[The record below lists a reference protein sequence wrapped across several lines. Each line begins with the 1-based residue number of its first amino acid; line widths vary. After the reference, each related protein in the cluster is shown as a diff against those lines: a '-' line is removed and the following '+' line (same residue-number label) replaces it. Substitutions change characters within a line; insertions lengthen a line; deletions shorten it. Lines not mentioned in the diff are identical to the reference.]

1 MAKYQPDGEERE
13 LLKKV
18 NAMMDMAKSARK
30 KTSDVWRDSEKLYM
44 GEHWA
49 GMNMPEFKNQ
59 LTLDMIANVIDTQI
73 PIMSSKPPKID
84 VIPVGST
91 DESKYIANVLQA
103 QLDDLWYMRDMAT
116 LVPEWLTDYLV
127 YGTGIVKLGWN
138 MHDDLPDCD
147 IVDPFSFYVNPSA
160 TKMENAQWVIHM
172 APRPL
177 YEIKELFP
185 EKGQYVQPM
194 GKMSEFEALKITEVE
209 TQGGKNLTQV
219 TDTEGNNTQYF
230 EGNSEA
236 MQNLEER
243 ALLVE
248 VYMRDGSLEYTNE
261 TDDEGKKVGKLKY
274 PGGIRKIC
282 MANDIILYDGPSK
295 YQFLDKIN
303 RCPYPFPFVVMKNGG
318 SAHSFWG
325 KPEPKRLK
333 SINLA
338 LDRIASQVMD
348 NIHLM
353 ANPMWTVDETAD
365 VVDQINNKP
374 GSIIRKRGPG
384 QVSMVQPASMPG
396 YVFNFY
402 SMLVDMF
409 ETVSGVTRST
419 MGKQEPNVT
428 SGVQAQVY
436 RSAATNKIDFK
447 ARQLDAAMQIIGQMW
462 IAMIKN
468 MGTEMHSMTM
478 KDTEGNN
485 AEVIYQ
491 GMEFNDVDQMVRAR
505 VGSMLPDNR
514 SYIEEKLLS
523 LAQAGLIQ
531 DPEYI
536 LENMQ
541 LPGIER
547 LVSQMRDKKKQQEE
561 QQQQQADPAQF
572 EGMSEDEIFN
582 QLKENPGLMG
592 QMQGPQ
598 E

>member
-1 MAKYQPDGEERE
+1 MSEKYQPKHKEKE
-13 LLKKV
+13 LIKRI
-18 NAMMDMAKSARK
+18 NSMMDSAKRARR
-30 KTSDVWRDSEKLYM
+30 KTSQMWRESEKLYM
-44 GEHWA
+44 GEHWE
-49 GMNMPEFKNQ
+49 GLSMPEYKNQ

-73 PIMSSKPPKID
+73 PIMSSQPPKID
-84 VIPVGST
+84 VIPVGAT
-91 DESKYIANVLQA
+91 DESKFVAKTLQA
-103 QLDDLWYMRDMAT
+103 QIDDLWYMRDMAT

-127 YGTGIVKLGWN
+127 YGTGVVKLNWN

-147 IVDPFSFYVNPSA
+147 IVDPFSFYINPSA
-160 TKMENAQWVIHM
+160 TKLENAQWIIHM

-185 EKGQYVQPM
+185 EKGHLVKSM
-194 GKMSEFEALKITEVE
+194 GKMSEYEALKITE
-209 TQGGKNLTQV
+209 TKQGGKELIQV
-219 TDTEGNNTQYF
+219 TDSHGTDTNYF
-230 EGNSEA
+230 EGETEA

-248 VYMRDGSLEYTNE
+248 VYMRDGSLDYT
-261 TDDEGKKVGKLKY
+261 DEMSDKGKVGKPRY

-282 MANDIILYDGPSK
+282 MANDIILYDGPSR
-295 YQFLDKIN
+295 YQFLDKMN
-303 RCPYPFPFVVMKNGG
+303 RCPYPFPFIVMKNGG

-348 NIHLM
+348 NVHLI
-353 ANPMWTVDETAD
+353 ANPMFVVDETAD
-365 VVDQINNKP
+365 VQDQINNKP
-374 GSIIRKRGPG
+374 GSVIRKRGPG
-384 QVSMVQPASMPG
+384 QVTMLQPASIPG

-402 SMLVDMF
+402 QLLVDMF
-409 ETVSGVTRST
+409 ETVSGVNKAT

-436 RSAATNKIDFK
+436 RTASTSKIDFK
-447 ARQLDAAMQIIGQMW
+447 ARQLDSAMQILGQMW

-468 MGTEMHSMTM
+468 MGSETHSLSM
-478 KDTEGNN
+478 KDDEGNP
-485 AEVIYQ
+485 AEVVYQ
-491 GMEFNDVDQMVRAR
+491 GMEFAEVDQMVRAR

-514 SYIEEKLLS
+514 NYVEEKILS

-547 LVSQMRDKKKQQEE
+547 LINQMRESKQN
-561 QQQQQADPAQF
+561 QQAGAEQF
-572 EGMSEDEIFN
+572 EGMSEDEIFK
-582 QLKENPGLMG
+582 QLQANPQLAQQMG
-592 QMQGPQ
+592 GAPS
-598 E
+598 EPSVD

>member
-1 MAKYQPDGEERE
+1 MARYKPNSKE
-13 LLKKV
+13 LETIKRV
-18 NAMMDMAKSARK
+18 NAMIDMAKKARK
-30 KTSDVWRDSEKLYM
+30 KTSDVWRESEKLYM
-44 GEHWA
+44 GEHWS

-138 MHDDLPDCD
+138 LHDDLPDCD

-160 TKMENAQWVIHM
+160 TKLENAQWIIHM

-177 YEIKELFP
+177 YEIQELFP
-185 EKGQYVQPM
+185 EKGHLVQAM
-194 GKMSEFEALKITEVE
+194 GKMSEFEALKITDVQQGDKTLTQITDADSGE
-209 TQGGKNLTQV
+209 TQI
-219 TDTEGNNTQYF
+219 F
-230 EGNSEA
+230 EGKTEA

-248 VYMRDGSLEYTNE
+248 VYMRDGSLDYTDE
-261 TDDEGKKVGKLKY
+261 EDDKGEVKKVGKPKY

-282 MANDIILYDGPSK
+282 MANDVVLYDGPSR
-295 YQFLDKIN
+295 YQFLDKMN

-333 SINLA
+333 SLNLA

-365 VVDQINNKP
+365 VADQINNKP

-384 QVSMVQPASMPG
+384 AVQMVQPASMPG

-402 SMLVDMF
+402 QLMVDMF

-428 SGVQAQVY
+428 SGIQAQTY
-436 RSAATNKIDFK
+436 QKAATNKIDFK
-447 ARQLDAAMQIIGQMW
+447 ARQLDAAMQILGQMW

-468 MGTEMHSMTM
+468 MGSEMHTMTM
-478 KDTEGNN
+478 RDNQGNE
-485 AEVIYQ
+485 AEVVYQ
-491 GMEFNDVDQMVRAR
+491 GMEFNQVDQMVRAR

-514 SYIEEKLLS
+514 AYIEEKILA
-523 LAQAGLIQ
+523 LAQAGLLQ

-541 LPGIER
+541 LPGVER
-547 LVSQMRDKKKQQEE
+547 LVKQMRDQK
-561 QQQQQADPAQF
+561 QQQQAGPEQF
-572 EGMSEDEIFN
+572 EGMSEDEIFK
-582 QLKENPGLMG
+582 QLQSNPQLMQ
-592 QMQGPQ
+592 QMSNI
-598 E
+598 ET

>member
-1 MAKYQPDGEERE
+1 MEHETEKQLVRRIH
-13 LLKKV
+13 
-18 NAMMDMAKSARK
+18 AMIDMAKKSRK
-30 KTSDVWRDSEKLYM
+30 KTSDVWRESEKLYM
-44 GEHWA
+44 GEHWS

-84 VIPVGST
+84 VIPVGSN
-91 DESKYIANVLQA
+91 DESKYIANVLQS

-127 YGTGIVKLGWN
+127 YGTGIVKLNWN
-138 MHDDLPDCD
+138 MYDDLPDCD

-160 TKMENAQWVIHM
+160 TKLENAQWIIHM

-185 EKGQYVQPM
+185 EKGHLVKSE
-194 GKMSEFEALKITEVE
+194 GKMSEYEALKITDVQ
-209 TQGGKNLTQV
+209 QGNRSLTQV
-219 TDTEGNNTQYF
+219 TDSNGKATQYF
-230 EGNSEA
+230 EGKTEA
-236 MQNLEER
+236 MQSLEER

-248 VYMRDGSLEYTNE
+248 VYMRDGSLDYINE
-261 TDDEGKKVGKLKY
+261 EDDKGEVKKVGKPKY
-274 PGGIRKIC
+274 PGGIRKVC
-282 MANDIILYDGPSK
+282 MANDVILYDGPSR
-295 YQFLDKIN
+295 YQFLDKMN

-333 SINLA
+333 SLNLA

-365 VVDQINNKP
+365 VADQINNKP

-384 QVSMVQPASMPG
+384 AVQMVQPASMPG

-402 SMLVDMF
+402 QLMVDMF
-409 ETVSGVTRST
+409 ETVSGVTKAT

-447 ARQLDAAMQIIGQMW
+447 ARQLDAAMQILGQMW

-468 MGTEMHSMTM
+468 MGTEMHSLSM
-478 KDTEGNN
+478 KDADGNQ
-485 AEVIYQ
+485 AEVVYM
-491 GMEFNDVDQMVRAR
+491 GMEFNEVDQMVRAR

-514 SYIEEKLLS
+514 AYIEEKILS
-523 LAQAGLIQ
+523 LTQAGLIQ
-531 DPEYI
+531 DPEYV

-541 LPGIER
+541 LPGVER
-547 LVSQMRDKKKQQEE
+547 LIKQMRDQKQAGPE
-561 QQQQQADPAQF
+561 QF
-572 EGMSEDEIFN
+572 EGMSEDEIFQ
-582 QLKENPGLMG
+582 QLQANPQLMQ
-592 QMQGPQ
+592 QMQGV
-598 E
+598 EE

>member
-1 MAKYQPDGEERE
+1 MSEEYKPSHEEKE
-13 LLKKV
+13 LIKKIH
-18 NAMMDMAKSARK
+18 AMMDSARK
-30 KTSDVWRDSEKLYM
+30 ARRKTSELWRESEKLYM
-44 GEHWA
+44 GNHWE
-49 GMNMPEFKNQ
+49 GLSMPEYKNQ

-73 PIMSSKPPKID
+73 PIMSSQPPKID
-84 VIPVGST
+84 VIPVGAT
-91 DESKYIANVLQA
+91 EESKFVAKTLQA

-127 YGTGIVKLGWN
+127 YGTGIVKLNWN

-147 IVDPFSFYVNPSA
+147 MVDPFSFYVNPSA
-160 TKMENAQWVIHM
+160 TKLENAQWIIHM

-185 EKGQYVQPM
+185 EKGHLVKSM
-194 GKMSEFEALKITEVE
+194 GKMSEYEALKITEVNH
-209 TQGGKNLTQV
+209 GGKSLIQV
-219 TDTEGNNTQYF
+219 TDSHGTETNYF
-230 EGNSEA
+230 EGETEA

-248 VYMRDGSLEYTNE
+248 VYMRDGSLEYTQE
-261 TDDEGKKVGKLKY
+261 DSDKDKVGKPKY
-274 PGGIRKIC
+274 PGGLRKIC
-282 MANDIILYDGPSK
+282 MANDIILYDGPSR
-295 YQFLDKIN
+295 YQFLDKMN
-303 RCPYPFPFVVMKNGG
+303 RCPYPFPYVVMKNGG

-348 NIHLM
+348 NVHLI
-353 ANPMWTVDETAD
+353 ANPMFIVDETAD
-365 VVDQINNKP
+365 VQDQINNKP
-374 GSIIRKRGPG
+374 GSVIRKRGPG
-384 QVSMVQPASMPG
+384 QVSMLQPASIPG

-402 SMLVDMF
+402 QLLVDMF
-409 ETVSGVTRST
+409 ETVSGVNKAT

-436 RSAATNKIDFK
+436 RTASTSKIDFK
-447 ARQLDAAMQIIGQMW
+447 SRQLDSAMQILGSMW
-462 IAMIKN
+462 IAMIKH
-468 MGTEMHSMTM
+468 MGTENHSLSM
-478 KDTEGNN
+478 KDSEGNE
-485 AEVIYQ
+485 AEVVYQ
-491 GMEFNDVDQMVRAR
+491 GMEFADIDQMVRAR

-514 SYIEEKLLS
+514 TYVEEKILS

-547 LVSQMRDKKKQQEE
+547 LINEMREKKQQ
-561 QQQQQADPAQF
+561 QQPDPSMF
-572 EGMSEDEIFN
+572 EGMSEDEIFK
-582 QLKENPGLMG
+582 QLQANPQLAQQMG
-592 QMQGPQ
+592 AMGNEPGMD
-598 E
+598 

>member
-1 MAKYQPDGEERE
+1 MDKETEKQLVKRI
-13 LLKKV
+13 
-18 NAMMDMAKSARK
+18 NAMIDMAKKARRT
-30 KTSDVWRDSEKLYM
+30 TSEVWRESEKLYM
-44 GEHWA
+44 GEHCS
-49 GMNMPEFKNQ
+49 GLNMPEFKNQ

-84 VIPVGST
+84 VIPVGSN
-91 DESKYIANVLQA
+91 DESKYIANVLQS

-127 YGTGIVKLGWN
+127 YGTGIVKLNWN
-138 MHDDLPDCD
+138 MYDDLPDCD

-160 TKMENAQWVIHM
+160 TKLENAQWIIHM

-185 EKGQYVQPM
+185 EKGHLVKSE
-194 GKMSEFEALKITEVE
+194 GKMSEYEALKITDVQ
-209 TQGGKNLTQV
+209 QGNRSLTQV
-219 TDTEGNNTQYF
+219 TDSNGKATQYF
-230 EGNSEA
+230 EGKTEA
-236 MQNLEER
+236 MQSLEER

-248 VYMRDGSLEYTNE
+248 VYMRDGSLDYINE
-261 TDDEGKKVGKLKY
+261 EDDKGEVKKVGKPKY
-274 PGGIRKIC
+274 PGGIRKVC
-282 MANDIILYDGPSK
+282 MANDVILYDGPSR
-295 YQFLDKIN
+295 YQFLDKMN

-333 SINLA
+333 SLNLA

-365 VVDQINNKP
+365 VADQINNKP

-384 QVSMVQPASMPG
+384 AVQMVQPASMPG

-402 SMLVDMF
+402 QLMVDMF
-409 ETVSGVTRST
+409 ETVSGVTKAT

-447 ARQLDAAMQIIGQMW
+447 ARQLDAAMQILGQMW

-468 MGTEMHSMTM
+468 MGTEMHSLSM
-478 KDTEGNN
+478 KDADGNQ
-485 AEVIYQ
+485 AEVVYM
-491 GMEFNDVDQMVRAR
+491 GMEFNEVDQMVRAR
-505 VGSMLPDNR
+505 VGTMLPDNR
-514 SYIEEKLLS
+514 AYIEEKILS
-523 LAQAGLIQ
+523 LTQAGLIQ
-531 DPEYI
+531 DPEYV

-541 LPGIER
+541 LPGVER
-547 LVSQMRDKKKQQEE
+547 LIKQMRDQKQAGPE
-561 QQQQQADPAQF
+561 QF
-572 EGMSEDEIFN
+572 EGMSEDEIFQ
-582 QLKENPGLMG
+582 QLQANPQLMQ
-592 QMQGPQ
+592 QMQGV
-598 E
+598 EE

>member
-1 MAKYQPDGEERE
+1 MEHETEKQLVRRI
-13 LLKKV
+13 
-18 NAMMDMAKSARK
+18 NAMIDMAKKSRK
-30 KTSDVWRDSEKLYM
+30 KTSDVWRESEKLYM
-44 GEHWA
+44 GEHWS

-84 VIPVGST
+84 VIPVGSN
-91 DESKYIANVLQA
+91 DESKYIANVLQS

-127 YGTGIVKLGWN
+127 YGTGIVKLNWN
-138 MHDDLPDCD
+138 MYDDLPDCD
-147 IVDPFSFYVNPSA
+147 IVDPFSFYVHPSA
-160 TKMENAQWVIHM
+160 TKLENAQWIIHM

-185 EKGQYVQPM
+185 EKGHLVKSE
-194 GKMSEFEALKITEVE
+194 GKMSEYEALKITDVQ
-209 TQGGKNLTQV
+209 QGNRSLTQV
-219 TDTEGNNTQYF
+219 TDSNGKATQYF
-230 EGNSEA
+230 EGKTEA
-236 MQNLEER
+236 MQSLEER

-248 VYMRDGSLEYTNE
+248 VYMRDGSLDYINE
-261 TDDEGKKVGKLKY
+261 EDDKGEVKKVGKPKY
-274 PGGIRKIC
+274 PGGIRKVC
-282 MANDIILYDGPSK
+282 MANDVILYDGPSR
-295 YQFLDKIN
+295 YQFLDKMN

-333 SINLA
+333 SLNLA

-365 VVDQINNKP
+365 VADQINNKP

-384 QVSMVQPASMPG
+384 AVQMVQPASMPG

-402 SMLVDMF
+402 QLMVDMF
-409 ETVSGVTRST
+409 ETVSGVTKAT

-447 ARQLDAAMQIIGQMW
+447 ARQLDAAMQILGQMW

-468 MGTEMHSMTM
+468 MGTEMHSLSM
-478 KDTEGNN
+478 KDADGNQ
-485 AEVIYQ
+485 AEVVYM
-491 GMEFNDVDQMVRAR
+491 GMEFNEVDQMVRAR

-514 SYIEEKLLS
+514 AYIEEKILS
-523 LAQAGLIQ
+523 LTQAGLIQ
-531 DPEYI
+531 DPEYV

-541 LPGIER
+541 LPGVER
-547 LVSQMRDKKKQQEE
+547 LIKQMRDQKQAGPE
-561 QQQQQADPAQF
+561 QF
-572 EGMSEDEIFN
+572 EGMSEDEIFQ
-582 QLKENPGLMG
+582 QLQANPQLMQ
-592 QMQGPQ
+592 QMQGV
-598 E
+598 EE

>member
-1 MAKYQPDGEERE
+1 MSEEYKPSHEEKE
-13 LLKKV
+13 LIKKIH
-18 NAMMDMAKSARK
+18 AMMDSARK
-30 KTSDVWRDSEKLYM
+30 SRRKTSELWRESEKLYM
-44 GEHWA
+44 GNHWE
-49 GMNMPEFKNQ
+49 GLSMPEYKNQ

-73 PIMSSKPPKID
+73 PIMSSQPPKID
-84 VIPVGST
+84 VIPVGAT
-91 DESKYIANVLQA
+91 EESKFVAKTLQA

-127 YGTGIVKLGWN
+127 YGTGIVKLNWN

-147 IVDPFSFYVNPSA
+147 MVDPFSFYVNPSA
-160 TKMENAQWVIHM
+160 TKLENAQWIIHM

-185 EKGQYVQPM
+185 EKGHLVKSM
-194 GKMSEFEALKITEVE
+194 GKMSEYEALKITEVNH
-209 TQGGKNLTQV
+209 GGKSLIQV
-219 TDTEGNNTQYF
+219 TDSHGTETNYF
-230 EGNSEA
+230 EGETEA

-248 VYMRDGSLEYTNE
+248 VYMRDGSVEYTQE
-261 TDDEGKKVGKLKY
+261 ESDKDGKVGKPKY
-274 PGGIRKIC
+274 PGGLRKIC
-282 MANDIILYDGPSK
+282 MANDIILYDGPSR
-295 YQFLDKIN
+295 YQFLDKMN
-303 RCPYPFPFVVMKNGG
+303 RCPYPFPYVVMKNGG

-348 NIHLM
+348 NVHLI
-353 ANPMWTVDETAD
+353 ANPMFVVDETAD
-365 VVDQINNKP
+365 VQDQINNKP
-374 GSIIRKRGPG
+374 GSVIRKRGPG
-384 QVSMVQPASMPG
+384 QVSMLQPASIPG

-402 SMLVDMF
+402 QLLVDMF
-409 ETVSGVTRST
+409 ETVSGVNKAT

-436 RSAATNKIDFK
+436 RTASTSKIDFK
-447 ARQLDAAMQIIGQMW
+447 SRQLDSAMQILGQMW

-468 MGTEMHSMTM
+468 MGTENHSLSM
-478 KDTEGNN
+478 KDAEGNE
-485 AEVIYQ
+485 AEVVYQ
-491 GMEFNDVDQMVRAR
+491 GMEFADVDQMVRAR

-514 SYIEEKLLS
+514 TYVEEKILS

-547 LVSQMRDKKKQQEE
+547 LINEMREKKQQ
-561 QQQQQADPAQF
+561 QQPDPSMF
-572 EGMSEDEIFN
+572 EGMSEDEIFK
-582 QLKENPGLMG
+582 QLQANPQLAQQMG
-592 QMQGPQ
+592 AMGNEPGMD
-598 E
+598 

>member
-1 MAKYQPDGEERE
+1 MAEQYQPGHKEKE
-13 LLKKV
+13 LVKKIH
-18 NAMMDMAKSARK
+18 AMMDLAKRARN
-30 KTSDVWRDSEKLYM
+30 KTTQVWRESEKLYM
-44 GEHWA
+44 GEHWS
-49 GMNMPEFKNQ
+49 GMDMPNYKNQ

-91 DESKYIANVLQA
+91 DESTFVAKTLQA
-103 QLDDLWYMRDMAT
+103 QIDDLWYMRDMAT

-127 YGTGIVKLGWN
+127 YGTGIVKLNWN
-138 MHDDLPDCD
+138 MYDDLPDCD

-160 TKMENAQWVIHM
+160 TKLENAQWIIHM
-172 APRPL
+172 APRPI

-185 EKGQYVQPM
+185 EKGKYVEPM
-194 GKMSEFEALKITEVE
+194 GKLAEYEALKITDVQ
-209 TQGGKNLTQV
+209 QGDKNLVQV
-219 TDTEGNNTQYF
+219 TDTQGKETNYF
-230 EGNSEA
+230 DGETEA

-243 ALLVE
+243 SLLVE
-248 VYMRDGSLEYTNE
+248 VYMRDGSLDYTAE
-261 TDDEGKKVGKLKY
+261 EGTSEKVGKPKY

-282 MANDIILYDGPSK
+282 MANDIILYDGPSR
-295 YQFLDKIN
+295 YQFLDKMN
-303 RCPYPFPFVVMKNGG
+303 RCPYPFPFVSMKNGG

-353 ANPMWTVDETAD
+353 ANPMWVVDETSD
-365 VVDQINNKP
+365 VQDQINNKP

-384 QVSMVQPASMPG
+384 AVNMIQPSSMPG

-402 SMLVDMF
+402 QLMIDMF
-409 ETVSGVTRST
+409 ETVSGVNRAT

-428 SGVQAQVY
+428 SGVQAQTY
-436 RSAATNKIDFK
+436 QKAATNKIDFK
-447 ARQLDAAMQIIGQMW
+447 ARQLDAAMQVIGQMW

-468 MGTEMHSMTM
+468 MGTEMHSLSTT
-478 KDTEGNN
+478 DGEGNA
-485 AEVIYQ
+485 AEVKYT
-491 GMEFNDVDQMVRAR
+491 GMEFNETDMMVRAR
-505 VGSMLPDNR
+505 IGSMLPDNR
-514 SYIEEKLLS
+514 AYVEEKILS

-536 LENMQ
+536 LSNME

-547 LVSQMRDKKKQQEE
+547 LINQMRE
-561 QQQQQADPAQF
+561 QKQQQQAGPEQF
-572 EGMSEDEIFN
+572 EGMSEDEIFE
-582 QLKENPGLMG
+582 QLQANPDLMK
-592 QMQGPQ
+592 QMEGK
-598 E
+598 

>member
-1 MAKYQPDGEERE
+1 MDKETEKQLVRRI
-13 LLKKV
+13 
-18 NAMMDMAKSARK
+18 NAMIDMAKKARK
-30 KTSDVWRDSEKLYM
+30 NTSEVWRESEKLYM
-44 GEHWA
+44 GEHWS
-49 GMNMPEFKNQ
+49 GLNMPEFKNQ

-84 VIPVGST
+84 VIPVGSN
-91 DESKYIANVLQA
+91 DESKYIANVLQS

-127 YGTGIVKLGWN
+127 YGTGIVKLNWN
-138 MHDDLPDCD
+138 MYDDLPDCD

-160 TKMENAQWVIHM
+160 TKLENAQWIIHM

-185 EKGQYVQPM
+185 EKGHLIKSD
-194 GKMSEFEALKITEVE
+194 GKMGEYEALKITDVQ
-209 TQGGKNLTQV
+209 QGNRNLTQV
-219 TDTEGNNTQYF
+219 TDSNGKETQYF
-230 EGNSEA
+230 EGKTEA
-236 MQNLEER
+236 MQSLEER

-248 VYMRDGSLEYTNE
+248 VYMRDGSLDYTKE
-261 TDDEGKKVGKLKY
+261 EDDKGEVKKVGKPKY
-274 PGGIRKIC
+274 PGGIRKVC
-282 MANDIILYDGPSK
+282 MANDVILYDGPSR
-295 YQFLDKIN
+295 YQFLDKMN

-333 SINLA
+333 SLNLA

-384 QVSMVQPASMPG
+384 AVQMVQPASMPG

-402 SMLVDMF
+402 QLMVDMF
-409 ETVSGVTRST
+409 ETVSGVTKAT

-447 ARQLDAAMQIIGQMW
+447 ARQLDAAMQILGQMW

-468 MGTEMHSMTM
+468 MGTEMHSLSM
-478 KDTEGNN
+478 KDKEGNE
-485 AEVIYQ
+485 AEVIYM
-491 GMEFNDVDQMVRAR
+491 GMEFNEVDQMVRAR

-514 SYIEEKLLS
+514 AYIEEKILS
-523 LAQAGLIQ
+523 LAQAGLLQ

-541 LPGIER
+541 LPGVER
-547 LVSQMRDKKKQQEE
+547 LVRQMREQKQQAGPE
-561 QQQQQADPAQF
+561 QF
-572 EGMSEDEIFN
+572 EGMSEDEIFK
-582 QLKENPGLMG
+582 QLQANPQLMQ
-592 QMQGPQ
+592 QMQGV
-598 E
+598 EE

>member
-1 MAKYQPDGEERE
+1 MEHETEKQLVRRI
-13 LLKKV
+13 
-18 NAMMDMAKSARK
+18 NAMIDMAKKSRK
-30 KTSDVWRDSEKLYM
+30 KTSDVWRESEKLYM
-44 GEHWA
+44 GEHWS

-84 VIPVGST
+84 VIPVGSN
-91 DESKYIANVLQA
+91 DESKYIANVLQS

-127 YGTGIVKLGWN
+127 YGTGIVKLNWN
-138 MHDDLPDCD
+138 MYDDLPDCD

-160 TKMENAQWVIHM
+160 TKLENAQWIIHM

-185 EKGQYVQPM
+185 EKGHLVKSE
-194 GKMSEFEALKITEVE
+194 GKMSEYEALKITDVQ
-209 TQGGKNLTQV
+209 QGNRSLTQV
-219 TDTEGNNTQYF
+219 TDSNGKATQYF
-230 EGNSEA
+230 EGKTEA
-236 MQNLEER
+236 MQSLEER

-248 VYMRDGSLEYTNE
+248 VYMRDGSLDYINE
-261 TDDEGKKVGKLKY
+261 EDDKGEVKKVGKPKY
-274 PGGIRKIC
+274 PGGIRKVC
-282 MANDIILYDGPSK
+282 MANDVILYDGPSR
-295 YQFLDKIN
+295 YQFLDKMN

-333 SINLA
+333 SLNLA

-365 VVDQINNKP
+365 VADQINNKP

-384 QVSMVQPASMPG
+384 AVQMVQPASMPG

-402 SMLVDMF
+402 QLMVDMF
-409 ETVSGVTRST
+409 ETVSGVTKAT

-447 ARQLDAAMQIIGQMW
+447 ARQLDAAMQILGQMW

-468 MGTEMHSMTM
+468 MGTEMHSLSM
-478 KDTEGNN
+478 KDADGNQ
-485 AEVIYQ
+485 AEVVYM
-491 GMEFNDVDQMVRAR
+491 GMEFNEVDQMVRAM

-514 SYIEEKLLS
+514 AYIEEKILS
-523 LAQAGLIQ
+523 LTQAGLIQ
-531 DPEYI
+531 DPEYV

-541 LPGIER
+541 LPGVER
-547 LVSQMRDKKKQQEE
+547 LIKQMRDQKQAGPE
-561 QQQQQADPAQF
+561 QF
-572 EGMSEDEIFN
+572 EGMSEDEIFQ
-582 QLKENPGLMG
+582 QLQANPQLMQ
-592 QMQGPQ
+592 QMQGV
-598 E
+598 EE

>member
-1 MAKYQPDGEERE
+1 MSEEYKPSHEEKE
-13 LLKKV
+13 LIKKIH
-18 NAMMDMAKSARK
+18 AMMDSARK
-30 KTSDVWRDSEKLYM
+30 ARRKTSELWRESEKLYM
-44 GEHWA
+44 GNHWE
-49 GMNMPEFKNQ
+49 GLSMPEYKNQ

-73 PIMSSKPPKID
+73 PIMSSQPPKID
-84 VIPVGST
+84 VIPVGAT
-91 DESKYIANVLQA
+91 EESKFVAKTLQA

-127 YGTGIVKLGWN
+127 YGTGIVKLNWN

-147 IVDPFSFYVNPSA
+147 MVDPFSFYVNPSA
-160 TKMENAQWVIHM
+160 TKLENAQWIIHM

-185 EKGQYVQPM
+185 EKGHLVKSM
-194 GKMSEFEALKITEVE
+194 GKMSEYEALKITEVNH
-209 TQGGKNLTQV
+209 GGKSLIQV
-219 TDTEGNNTQYF
+219 TDSHGTETNYF
-230 EGNSEA
+230 EGETEA

-248 VYMRDGSLEYTNE
+248 VYMRDGSVEYTQEESNK
-261 TDDEGKKVGKLKY
+261 DGKVGKPKY
-274 PGGIRKIC
+274 PGGLRKIC
-282 MANDIILYDGPSK
+282 MANDIILYDGPSR
-295 YQFLDKIN
+295 YQFLDKMN
-303 RCPYPFPFVVMKNGG
+303 RCPYPFPYVVMKNGG

-348 NIHLM
+348 NVHLI
-353 ANPMWTVDETAD
+353 ANPMFVVDETAD
-365 VVDQINNKP
+365 VQDQINNKP
-374 GSIIRKRGPG
+374 GSVIRKRGPG
-384 QVSMVQPASMPG
+384 QVSMLQPASIPG

-402 SMLVDMF
+402 QLLVDMF
-409 ETVSGVTRST
+409 ETVSGVNKAT

-436 RSAATNKIDFK
+436 RTASTSKIDFK
-447 ARQLDAAMQIIGQMW
+447 SRQLDSAMQILGQMW

-468 MGTEMHSMTM
+468 MGTENHSLSM
-478 KDTEGNN
+478 KDAEGNE
-485 AEVIYQ
+485 AEVVYQ
-491 GMEFNDVDQMVRAR
+491 GMEFADVDQMVRAR

-514 SYIEEKLLS
+514 TYVEEKILS

-547 LVSQMRDKKKQQEE
+547 LINEMREKKQQ
-561 QQQQQADPAQF
+561 QQPDPSMF
-572 EGMSEDEIFN
+572 EGMSEDEIFK
-582 QLKENPGLMG
+582 QLQANPQLAQQMG
-592 QMQGPQ
+592 AMGNEPGMD
-598 E
+598 

>member
-1 MAKYQPDGEERE
+1 MQEYKPTPEEKE
-13 LLKKV
+13 LVKKV
-18 NAMMDMAKSARK
+18 KGMMEVAKRSRRL
-30 KTSDVWRDSEKLYM
+30 TSQLWRESEKLYM
-44 GEHWA
+44 GNHWENT
-49 GMNMPEFKNQ
+49 NMPEFKNQ

-73 PIMSSKPPKID
+73 PIMSSQPPKID
-84 VIPVGST
+84 VIPVGAT
-91 DESKYIANVLQA
+91 DESKFVAKTLQA
-103 QLDDLWYMRDMAT
+103 QIDDLWYMRDMST

-127 YGTGIVKLGWN
+127 YGTGIVKLNWN

-147 IVDPFSFYVNPSA
+147 MVDPFSFYVNPSA
-160 TKMENAQWVIHM
+160 TKLENAQWIIHM
-172 APRPL
+172 APRPI

-185 EKGQYVQPM
+185 EKGHLVKPM
-194 GKMSEFEALKITEVE
+194 GKMSEFEALKITEVK
-209 TQGGKNLTQV
+209 QGDKSLIQV
-219 TDTEGNNTQYF
+219 TDSHGTETNYF
-230 EGNSEA
+230 EGETEA

-248 VYMRDGSLEYTNE
+248 VYMRDGSVEYTQE
-261 TDDEGKKVGKLKY
+261 ESDKDGKVGKPKY
-274 PGGIRKIC
+274 PGGLRKIC
-282 MANDIILYDGPSK
+282 MANDIILYDGPSR
-295 YQFLDKIN
+295 YQFLDKMN
-303 RCPYPFPFVVMKNGG
+303 RCPYPFPYVVLKNGG

-348 NIHLM
+348 NVHLI
-353 ANPMWTVDETAD
+353 ANPMFVVDETAD
-365 VVDQINNKP
+365 VQDQINNKP
-374 GSIIRKRGPG
+374 GAVIRKRGPG
-384 QVSMVQPASMPG
+384 QVSMLQPASIPG

-402 SMLVDMF
+402 QLLVDMF
-409 ETVSGVTRST
+409 ETVSGVNKAT

-436 RSAATNKIDFK
+436 RTASTSKIDFK
-447 ARQLDAAMQIIGQMW
+447 ARQLDSAMQILGQMW

-468 MGTEMHSMTM
+468 MGSEQHSLSM
-478 KDTEGNN
+478 KDAEGNQ

-491 GMEFNDVDQMVRAR
+491 GMEFADIDQMVRAR

-514 SYIEEKLLS
+514 TYVEEKILS

-547 LVSQMRDKKKQQEE
+547 LINQMREAKQQ
-561 QQQQQADPAQF
+561 AT
-572 EGMSEDEIFN
+572 SWS
-582 QLKENPGLMG
+582 
-592 QMQGPQ
+592 
-598 E
+598 

>member
-1 MAKYQPDGEERE
+1 MSEEYKPSHEEKE
-13 LLKKV
+13 LIKKIH
-18 NAMMDMAKSARK
+18 AMMDSARK
-30 KTSDVWRDSEKLYM
+30 ARRKTSELWRESEKLYM
-44 GEHWA
+44 GNHWE
-49 GMNMPEFKNQ
+49 GLSMPEYKNQ

-73 PIMSSKPPKID
+73 PIMSSQPPKID
-84 VIPVGST
+84 VIPVGAT
-91 DESKYIANVLQA
+91 EESKFVAKTLQA

-127 YGTGIVKLGWN
+127 YGTGIVKLNWN

-147 IVDPFSFYVNPSA
+147 MVDPFSFYVNPSA
-160 TKMENAQWVIHM
+160 TKLENAQWIIHM

-185 EKGQYVQPM
+185 EKGHLVKSM
-194 GKMSEFEALKITEVE
+194 GKMSEYEALKITEVN
-209 TQGGKNLTQV
+209 QGGKSLIQV
-219 TDTEGNNTQYF
+219 TDSHGTETNYF
-230 EGNSEA
+230 EGETEA

-248 VYMRDGSLEYTNE
+248 VYMRDGSVEYTQE
-261 TDDEGKKVGKLKY
+261 DSDKQKVGKPKY
-274 PGGIRKIC
+274 PGGLRKIC
-282 MANDIILYDGPSK
+282 MANDIILYDGPSR
-295 YQFLDKIN
+295 YQFLDKMN
-303 RCPYPFPFVVMKNGG
+303 RCPYPFPYVVMKNGG

-348 NIHLM
+348 NVHLI
-353 ANPMWTVDETAD
+353 ANPMFVVDETAD
-365 VVDQINNKP
+365 VQDQINNKP
-374 GSIIRKRGPG
+374 GSVIRKRGPG
-384 QVSMVQPASMPG
+384 QVSMLQPASIPG

-402 SMLVDMF
+402 QLLVDMF
-409 ETVSGVTRST
+409 ETVSGVNKAT

-436 RSAATNKIDFK
+436 RTASTTKIDFK
-447 ARQLDAAMQIIGQMW
+447 SRQLDSAMQVLGSMW
-462 IAMIKN
+462 IAMIKH
-468 MGTEMHSMTM
+468 MGTENHSLSM
-478 KDTEGNN
+478 KDSEGNE
-485 AEVIYQ
+485 AEVVYQ
-491 GMEFNDVDQMVRAR
+491 GMEFADIDQMVRAR

-514 SYIEEKLLS
+514 TYVEEKILS

-547 LVSQMRDKKKQQEE
+547 LINEMREKKQQ
-561 QQQQQADPAQF
+561 QQPDPSMF
-572 EGMSEDEIFN
+572 EGMSEDEIFQ
-582 QLKENPGLMG
+582 QLQANPQLAQQMG
-592 QMQGPQ
+592 AMGNEPSMD
-598 E
+598 

>member
-1 MAKYQPDGEERE
+1 MDKETEKQLVQRI
-13 LLKKV
+13 
-18 NAMMDMAKSARK
+18 NAMIDMAKKARR
-30 KTSDVWRDSEKLYM
+30 KTSDVWRESEKLYM
-44 GEHWA
+44 GEHWNE
-49 GMNMPEFKNQ
+49 MNMPKFKNQ

-91 DESKYIANVLQA
+91 DESKYIANVLQS

-127 YGTGIVKLGWN
+127 YGTGIVKLSWN
-138 MHDDLPDCD
+138 MYDDLPDCD

-160 TKMENAQWVIHM
+160 TKLENAQWIIHM

-177 YEIKELFP
+177 YEIRELFP
-185 EKGQYVQPM
+185 EKGHLIKSE
-194 GKMSEFEALKITEVE
+194 GKMSDYEALKITDVQQG
-209 TQGGKNLTQV
+209 TQNLTQV
-219 TDTEGNNTQYF
+219 TNSNSGETQYF
-230 EGNSEA
+230 EGKTGA
-236 MQNLEER
+236 MQSLEER

-248 VYMRDGSLEYTNE
+248 VYMRDGSLDYTE
-261 TDDEGKKVGKLKY
+261 DEMTNGKSKGKPKY

-282 MANDIILYDGPSK
+282 MANDVILYDGPSR
-295 YQFLDKIN
+295 YQFLDKMN

-333 SINLA
+333 SLNLA

-365 VVDQINNKP
+365 VADQINNKP

-402 SMLVDMF
+402 QLMVDMF
-409 ETVSGVTRST
+409 ETVSGVTKAT

-447 ARQLDAAMQIIGQMW
+447 ARQLDAAMQVLGQMW

-468 MGTEMHSMTM
+468 MGTEMHSLSM
-478 KDTEGNN
+478 KSPEGQE
-485 AEVIYQ
+485 AEVRYI
-491 GMEFNDVDQMVRAR
+491 GMEFNNVDQMVRAR

-514 SYIEEKLLS
+514 AYIEEKILS

-541 LPGIER
+541 LPGVER
-547 LVSQMRDKKKQQEE
+547 LLRSMRDQKQQAGPE
-561 QQQQQADPAQF
+561 QF
-572 EGMSEDEIFN
+572 EGMSEDEIFQ
-582 QLKENPGLMG
+582 QLQQNPQMMQ
-592 QMQGPQ
+592 QMQGVKDVS
-598 E
+598 

>member
-1 MAKYQPDGEERE
+1 MSEEYKPSHEEKE
-13 LLKKV
+13 LIKKIH
-18 NAMMDMAKSARK
+18 AMMDSAKKARR
-30 KTSDVWRDSEKLYM
+30 KTSELWRESEKLYM
-44 GEHWA
+44 GNHWE
-49 GMNMPEFKNQ
+49 GLSMPEYKNQ

-73 PIMSSKPPKID
+73 PIMSSQPPKID
-84 VIPVGST
+84 VIPVGAT
-91 DESKYIANVLQA
+91 EESKFVAKTLQA

-127 YGTGIVKLGWN
+127 YGTGIVKLNWN

-147 IVDPFSFYVNPSA
+147 MVDPFSFYVNPSA
-160 TKMENAQWVIHM
+160 TKLENAQWIIHM

-185 EKGQYVQPM
+185 EKGHLVKSM
-194 GKMSEFEALKITEVE
+194 GKMSEYEALKITEVNH
-209 TQGGKNLTQV
+209 GGKSLIQV
-219 TDTEGNNTQYF
+219 TDSHGTETNYF
-230 EGNSEA
+230 EGETEA

-248 VYMRDGSLEYTNE
+248 VYMRDGSVEYTQE
-261 TDDEGKKVGKLKY
+261 DSDKQKVGKPKY
-274 PGGIRKIC
+274 PGGLRKIC
-282 MANDIILYDGPSK
+282 MANDIILYDGPSR
-295 YQFLDKIN
+295 YQFLDKMN
-303 RCPYPFPFVVMKNGG
+303 RCPYPFPYVVMKNGG

-348 NIHLM
+348 NVHLI
-353 ANPMWTVDETAD
+353 ANPMFVVDETAD
-365 VVDQINNKP
+365 VQDQINNKP
-374 GSIIRKRGPG
+374 GSVIRKRGPG
-384 QVSMVQPASMPG
+384 QVSMLQPASIPG

-402 SMLVDMF
+402 QLLVDMF
-409 ETVSGVTRST
+409 ETVSGVNKAT

-436 RSAATNKIDFK
+436 RTASTSKIDFK
-447 ARQLDAAMQIIGQMW
+447 SRQLDSAMQILGSMW

-468 MGTEMHSMTM
+468 MGTENHSLSM
-478 KDTEGNN
+478 KDAEGNE
-485 AEVIYQ
+485 AEVVYQ
-491 GMEFNDVDQMVRAR
+491 GMEFADIDQMVRAR

-514 SYIEEKLLS
+514 TYVEEKILS

-547 LVSQMRDKKKQQEE
+547 LINEMREKKQQ
-561 QQQQQADPAQF
+561 QQPDPSMF
-572 EGMSEDEIFN
+572 EGMSEDEIFK
-582 QLKENPGLMG
+582 QLQANPQLAQQMG
-592 QMQGPQ
+592 AMGNEPSMD
-598 E
+598 

>member
-1 MAKYQPDGEERE
+1 MADNASKDKE
-13 LLKKV
+13 LVKKV
-18 NAMMDMAKSARK
+18 HAMIDMAKKARE
-30 KTSDVWRDSEKLYM
+30 KTSAAWRESEKLYM
-44 GEHWA
+44 GEHWS

-59 LTLDMIANVIDTQI
+59 LTMDMIANVIDTQI

-91 DESKYIANVLQA
+91 DESKFIANTLQA

-127 YGTGIVKLGWN
+127 YGTGVVKLNWN
-138 MHDDLPDCD
+138 INDDLPDCD

-160 TKMENAQWVIHM
+160 TKMENTQWVIHM

-177 YEIKELFP
+177 YEIREMFP
-185 EKGQYVQPM
+185 DKGHLV
-194 GKMSEFEALKITEVE
+194 KSEGRLSEYEALKITDVQL
-209 TQGGKNLTQV
+209 QGSKNLTQV
-219 TDTEGNNTQYF
+219 TDSQGKNTQYF
-230 EGNSEA
+230 EGKTEA
-236 MQNLEER
+236 MQTLEER
-243 ALLVE
+243 AVLVE
-248 VYMRDGSLEYTNE
+248 VYMRDGSLEYTEDERMTNE
-261 TDDEGKKVGKLKY
+261 NKVGKPKY

-282 MANDIILYDGPSK
+282 MANDVILYDGPSR
-295 YQFLDKIN
+295 YQFLDKMN

-333 SINLA
+333 SLNLA

-353 ANPMWTVDETAD
+353 ANPMWMVDETAD

-374 GSIIRKRGPG
+374 GSVIRKRGPG

-402 SMLVDMF
+402 QMMVDMF
-409 ETVSGVTRST
+409 ETVSGVTKAT

-447 ARQLDAAMQIIGQMW
+447 ARQLDAAMQILGSMW

-468 MGTEMHSMTM
+468 MGSEMHSLSM
-478 KDTEGNN
+478 KDSEGSE
-485 AEVIYQ
+485 ADVRYI
-491 GMEFNDVDQMVRAR
+491 GMEFNEVDTMVRAR

-514 SYIEEKLLS
+514 AYIEEKILS

-531 DPEYI
+531 DPEYV

-541 LPGIER
+541 LPGVER
-547 LVSQMRDKKKQQEE
+547 LVSQMRDQKAQMQEQSQVGPE
-561 QQQQQADPAQF
+561 QF
-572 EGMSEDEIFN
+572 EGMSEDEIFQ
-582 QLKENPGLMG
+582 QLQANPALMQ
-592 QMQGPQ
+592 QMQGQGPQ

>member
-1 MAKYQPDGEERE
+1 MQEYKPTPEEKE
-13 LLKKV
+13 LVKKV
-18 NAMMDMAKSARK
+18 KGMMEVAKRSRRL
-30 KTSDVWRDSEKLYM
+30 TSQLWRESEKLYM
-44 GEHWA
+44 GNHWENT
-49 GMNMPEFKNQ
+49 NMPEFKNQ

-73 PIMSSKPPKID
+73 PIMSSQPPKID
-84 VIPVGST
+84 VIPVGAT
-91 DESKYIANVLQA
+91 DESKFVAKTLQA
-103 QLDDLWYMRDMAT
+103 QIDDLWYMRDMST

-127 YGTGIVKLGWN
+127 YGTGIVKLNWN

-147 IVDPFSFYVNPSA
+147 MVDPFSFYVNPSA
-160 TKMENAQWVIHM
+160 TKLENAQWIIHM

-185 EKGQYVQPM
+185 EKGHLVKPM
-194 GKMSEFEALKITEVE
+194 GKMSEFEALKITEVK
-209 TQGGKNLTQV
+209 QGDKSLIQV
-219 TDTEGNNTQYF
+219 TDSHGTETNYF
-230 EGNSEA
+230 EGETEA

-248 VYMRDGSLEYTNE
+248 VYMRDGSVEYTQE
-261 TDDEGKKVGKLKY
+261 ESDKDDKVGKPKY
-274 PGGIRKIC
+274 PGGLRKIC
-282 MANDIILYDGPSK
+282 MANDIILYDGPSR
-295 YQFLDKIN
+295 YQFLDKMN
-303 RCPYPFPFVVMKNGG
+303 RCPYPFPYVVLKNGG

-348 NIHLM
+348 NVHLI
-353 ANPMWTVDETAD
+353 ANPMFVVDETAD
-365 VVDQINNKP
+365 VQDQINNKP
-374 GSIIRKRGPG
+374 GAVIRKRGPG
-384 QVSMVQPASMPG
+384 QVSMLQPASIPG

-402 SMLVDMF
+402 QLLVDMF
-409 ETVSGVTRST
+409 ETVSGVNKAT

-436 RSAATNKIDFK
+436 RTASTSKIDFK
-447 ARQLDAAMQIIGQMW
+447 ARQLDSAMQILGQMW

-468 MGTEMHSMTM
+468 MGSEQHSLSM
-478 KDTEGNN
+478 KDAQGNQ

-491 GMEFNDVDQMVRAR
+491 GMEFAEVDQMVRAR

-514 SYIEEKLLS
+514 TYVEEKILS

-547 LVSQMRDKKKQQEE
+547 LISQMREAKQQAPGPE
-561 QQQQQADPAQF
+561 QF
-572 EGMSEDEIFN
+572 EGMSEDEIFQ
-582 QLKENPGLMG
+582 QLQANPQLAQQMG
-592 QMQGPQ
+592 AMVNEPGVD
-598 E
+598 

>member
-1 MAKYQPDGEERE
+1 
-13 LLKKV
+13 
-18 NAMMDMAKSARK
+18 MMDSAKRARR
-30 KTSDVWRDSEKLYM
+30 KTGHLWRESEKLYM
-44 GEHWA
+44 GEHWE
-49 GMNMPEFKNQ
+49 GMSMPEFKNQ

-73 PIMSSKPPKID
+73 PIMSSQPPKID
-84 VIPVGST
+84 VIPVGAS
-91 DESKYIANVLQA
+91 DESKFVAKTLQA
-103 QLDDLWYMRDMAT
+103 QIDDLWYMRDMAT

-127 YGTGIVKLGWN
+127 YGTGIVKLNWN

-160 TKMENAQWVIHM
+160 TKLENAQWIIHM

-185 EKGQYVQPM
+185 EKGHLVKPM
-194 GKMSEFEALKITEVE
+194 GKLNEYEALKITEVK
-209 TQGGKNLTQV
+209 QGDKSLIQV
-219 TDTEGNNTQYF
+219 TDSHGTETNYF
-230 EGNSEA
+230 EGETEA

-248 VYMRDGSLEYTNE
+248 VYMRDGSVEYTQE
-261 TDDEGKKVGKLKY
+261 ESDKDGKVGKPKY
-274 PGGIRKIC
+274 PGGLRKVC

-295 YQFLDKIN
+295 YQFLDKMN
-303 RCPYPFPFVVMKNGG
+303 RCPYPFPYVVMKNGG

-348 NIHLM
+348 NVHLI
-353 ANPMWTVDETAD
+353 ANPMFVVDETAD
-365 VVDQINNKP
+365 VQDQINNKP
-374 GSIIRKRGPG
+374 GSVIRKRGPG
-384 QVSMVQPASMPG
+384 QVQMLQPASIPG

-402 SMLVDMF
+402 QLLVDMF
-409 ETVSGVTRST
+409 ETVSGVNKAT

-436 RSAATNKIDFK
+436 RSAATSKIDFK
-447 ARQLDAAMQIIGQMW
+447 ARQLDAAMQILGQMW

-468 MGTEMHSMTM
+468 MGTSIHTLATT
-478 KDTEGNN
+478 DAEGQDMQIN
-485 AEVIYQ
+485 YM
-491 GMEFNDVDQMVRAR
+491 GMEFNEIDTMVRAR

-514 SYIEEKLLS
+514 AYVEEKILS

-531 DPEYI
+531 DPQYI
-536 LENMQ
+536 LENMR

-547 LVSQMRDKKKQQEE
+547 LIAKQQEG
-561 QQQQQADPAQF
+561 QQQMDPSMF
-572 EGMSEDEIFN
+572 EGMSEDEIFQ
-582 QLKENPGLMG
+582 QLQSNPGLA
-592 QMQGPQ
+592 QNIQGVGNEPSMD
-598 E
+598 

>member
-1 MAKYQPDGEERE
+1 MQEYKPTPEEKE
-13 LLKKV
+13 LVKKV
-18 NAMMDMAKSARK
+18 KGMMEVAKRSRRL
-30 KTSDVWRDSEKLYM
+30 TSQLWRESEKLYM
-44 GEHWA
+44 GNHWENT
-49 GMNMPEFKNQ
+49 NMPEFKNQ

-73 PIMSSKPPKID
+73 PIMSSQPPKID
-84 VIPVGST
+84 VIPVGAT
-91 DESKYIANVLQA
+91 DESKFVAKTLQA
-103 QLDDLWYMRDMAT
+103 QIDDLWYMRDMST

-127 YGTGIVKLGWN
+127 YGTGIVKLNWN

-147 IVDPFSFYVNPSA
+147 MVDPFSFYVNPSA
-160 TKMENAQWVIHM
+160 TKLENAQWIIHM
-172 APRPL
+172 APRPI

-185 EKGQYVQPM
+185 EKGHLVKPM
-194 GKMSEFEALKITEVE
+194 GKMSEFEALKITEVK
-209 TQGGKNLTQV
+209 QGDKSLIQV
-219 TDTEGNNTQYF
+219 TDSHGTETNYF
-230 EGNSEA
+230 EGETEA

-248 VYMRDGSLEYTNE
+248 VYMRDGSVEYTQE
-261 TDDEGKKVGKLKY
+261 ESDKDDKVGKPKY
-274 PGGIRKIC
+274 PGGLRKVC
-282 MANDIILYDGPSK
+282 MANDIILYDGPSR
-295 YQFLDKIN
+295 YQFLDKMN
-303 RCPYPFPFVVMKNGG
+303 RCPYPFPYVVLKNGG

-348 NIHLM
+348 NVHLI
-353 ANPMWTVDETAD
+353 ANPMFVVDETAD
-365 VVDQINNKP
+365 VQDQINNKP
-374 GSIIRKRGPG
+374 GAVIRKRGPG
-384 QVSMVQPASMPG
+384 QVSMLQPASIPG

-402 SMLVDMF
+402 QLLVDMF
-409 ETVSGVTRST
+409 ETVSGVNKAT

-436 RSAATNKIDFK
+436 RTASTSKIDFK
-447 ARQLDAAMQIIGQMW
+447 ARQLDSAMQILGQMW

-468 MGTEMHSMTM
+468 MGSEQHSLSM
-478 KDTEGNN
+478 KDAEGNQ

-491 GMEFNDVDQMVRAR
+491 GMEFAEVDQMVRAR

-514 SYIEEKLLS
+514 TYVEEKILS

-547 LVSQMRDKKKQQEE
+547 LISQMREAKQQAPGPE
-561 QQQQQADPAQF
+561 QF
-572 EGMSEDEIFN
+572 KGMSEDEIFK
-582 QLKENPGLMG
+582 QLQANPQLAQQMG
-592 QMQGPQ
+592 AMTNEPGMD
-598 E
+598 

>member
-1 MAKYQPDGEERE
+1 MAQSAENE
-13 LLKKV
+13 KKLV
-18 NAMMDMAKSARK
+18 NKIHAMIDMAKKARE
-30 KTSDVWRDSEKLYM
+30 KTSAVWREAEKLYM
-44 GEHWA
+44 GEHWS

-59 LTLDMIANVIDTQI
+59 LTMDMIANVIDTQI

-84 VIPVGST
+84 VIPVGSS
-91 DESKYIANVLQA
+91 DEGKFIANTLQS

-127 YGTGIVKLGWN
+127 YGTGIVKLSWN

-147 IVDPFSFYVNPSA
+147 MVDPFSFYVNPSA
-160 TKMENAQWVIHM
+160 TKLENAQWIIHM

-185 EKGQYVQPM
+185 EKGHLVQSQ
-194 GKMSEFEALKITEVE
+194 GKLSEYEALTITDVS
-209 TQGGKNLTQV
+209 QGSKNLTQV
-219 TDTEGNNTQYF
+219 TDSSGKNTQYF
-230 EGNSEA
+230 EGKSEA
-236 MQNLEER
+236 MQSLEER

-248 VYMRDGSLEYTNE
+248 VYMRDGSLDYTEEETNE
-261 TDDEGKKVGKLKY
+261 SGDKKKVGRPKY

-282 MANDIILYDGPSK
+282 MANDIILYDGPSQF
-295 YQFLDKIN
+295 QFLDKMN
-303 RCPYPFPFVVMKNGG
+303 RCPYPFPFVSMKNGG

-333 SINLA
+333 SLNLA

-348 NIHLM
+348 NIHMM
-353 ANPMWTVDETAD
+353 ANPMWLIDETAD

-374 GSIIRKRGPG
+374 GSIVRKRGPG
-384 QVSMVQPASMPG
+384 QVSMIQPASMPG

-402 SMLVDMF
+402 QMMVDMF
-409 ETVSGVTRST
+409 ETVSGVTKAT

-447 ARQLDAAMQIIGQMW
+447 ARQLDAAMQILGSMW

-468 MGTEMHSMTM
+468 MGTEMHSLSM
-478 KDTEGNN
+478 KDGEGSE
-485 AEVIYQ
+485 AEVRYI
-491 GMEFNDVDQMVRAR
+491 GMEFNEVDTMVRAR

-514 SYIEEKLLS
+514 AYIEEKILS

-531 DPEYI
+531 DPEYV

-547 LVSQMRDKKKQQEE
+547 LVSQMREQKAQMQEQGQAGPE
-561 QQQQQADPAQF
+561 QFD
-572 EGMSEDEIFN
+572 GMSEDEIFE
-582 QLKENPGLMG
+582 QLQQNPALMQ
-592 QMQGPQ
+592 QMQGQAPQ

>member
-1 MAKYQPDGEERE
+1 MARYKPNSKE
-13 LLKKV
+13 LETIKRV
-18 NAMMDMAKSARK
+18 NAMIDMAKKARK
-30 KTSDVWRDSEKLYM
+30 KTSDVWRESEKLYM
-44 GEHWA
+44 GEHWS

-138 MHDDLPDCD
+138 LHDDLPDCD

-160 TKMENAQWVIHM
+160 TKLENAQWIIHM

-177 YEIKELFP
+177 YEIQELFP
-185 EKGQYVQPM
+185 EKGHLVQAM
-194 GKMSEFEALKITEVE
+194 GKMSEFEALKITDVQQGDKTLTQITDADSGE
-209 TQGGKNLTQV
+209 TQI
-219 TDTEGNNTQYF
+219 F
-230 EGNSEA
+230 EGKTEA

-248 VYMRDGSLEYTNE
+248 VYMRDGSLDYTDE
-261 TDDEGKKVGKLKY
+261 EDDKGEVKKVGKPKY

-282 MANDIILYDGPSK
+282 MANDVVLYDGPSR
-295 YQFLDKIN
+295 YQFLDKMN

-333 SINLA
+333 SLNLA

-365 VVDQINNKP
+365 VADQINNKP

-384 QVSMVQPASMPG
+384 AVQMVQPASMPG

-402 SMLVDMF
+402 SMMVDMF

-428 SGVQAQVY
+428 SGIQAQTY
-436 RSAATNKIDFK
+436 QKAATNKIDFK
-447 ARQLDAAMQIIGQMW
+447 ARQLDAAMQILGQMW

-468 MGTEMHSMTM
+468 MGSEMHTMTM
-478 KDTEGNN
+478 KDNQGNE
-485 AEVIYQ
+485 AEVVYQ
-491 GMEFNDVDQMVRAR
+491 GMEFNQVDQMVRAR

-514 SYIEEKLLS
+514 AYIEEKILA
-523 LAQAGLIQ
+523 LAQAGLLQ

-541 LPGIER
+541 LPGVER
-547 LVSQMRDKKKQQEE
+547 LVKQMRDQK
-561 QQQQQADPAQF
+561 QQQQAGPEQF
-572 EGMSEDEIFN
+572 EGMSEDEIFK
-582 QLKENPGLMG
+582 QLQSNPQLMQ
-592 QMQGPQ
+592 QMSNI
-598 E
+598 ET

>member
-1 MAKYQPDGEERE
+1 MEHETEKQLVRRI
-13 LLKKV
+13 
-18 NAMMDMAKSARK
+18 NAMIDMAKKSRK
-30 KTSDVWRDSEKLYM
+30 KTSDVWRESEKLYM
-44 GEHWA
+44 GEHWS

-84 VIPVGST
+84 VIPVGSN
-91 DESKYIANVLQA
+91 DESKYIANVLQS

-127 YGTGIVKLGWN
+127 YGTGIVKLNWN
-138 MHDDLPDCD
+138 MYDDLPDCD

-160 TKMENAQWVIHM
+160 TKLENAQWIIHM

-185 EKGQYVQPM
+185 EKGHLVKSE
-194 GKMSEFEALKITEVE
+194 GKMSEYEALKITDVQ
-209 TQGGKNLTQV
+209 QGNRSLTQV
-219 TDTEGNNTQYF
+219 TDSNGKATQYF
-230 EGNSEA
+230 EGKTEA
-236 MQNLEER
+236 MQSLEER

-248 VYMRDGSLEYTNE
+248 VYMRDGSLDYINE
-261 TDDEGKKVGKLKY
+261 EDDKGEVKKVGKPKY
-274 PGGIRKIC
+274 PGGIRKVC
-282 MANDIILYDGPSK
+282 MANDVILYDGPSR
-295 YQFLDKIN
+295 YQFLDKMN

-333 SINLA
+333 SLNLA

-365 VVDQINNKP
+365 VADQINNKP

-384 QVSMVQPASMPG
+384 AVQMVQPASMPG

-402 SMLVDMF
+402 QLMVDMF
-409 ETVSGVTRST
+409 ETVSGVTKAT

-447 ARQLDAAMQIIGQMW
+447 ARQLDAAMQILGQMW

-468 MGTEMHSMTM
+468 MGTEMHSLSM
-478 KDTEGNN
+478 KDADGNQ
-485 AEVIYQ
+485 AEVVYM
-491 GMEFNDVDQMVRAR
+491 GMEFNEVDQMVRAR

-514 SYIEEKLLS
+514 AYIEEKILS
-523 LAQAGLIQ
+523 LTQAGLIQ
-531 DPEYI
+531 DPEYV

-541 LPGIER
+541 LPGVER
-547 LVSQMRDKKKQQEE
+547 LIKQMRDQKQAGPE
-561 QQQQQADPAQF
+561 QF
-572 EGMSEDEIFN
+572 EGMSEDEIFQ
-582 QLKENPGLMG
+582 QLQANPQLMQ
-592 QMQGPQ
+592 QMQGV
-598 E
+598 EE